1 MNGTVSR
8 RVFVGSVAAGLPLVV
23 SASSGSVTPP
33 PTVAGHRHLASEEPD
48 VMFDHTI
55 RRLAAIANGVRRRG
69 VTTEDARLAA
79 AHLSMLAIYTQQSGI
94 DARMATGF
102 EELVD
107 ARRRGEVDAE
117 LDAARVRTTLK
128 RYGID
133 VDERWSKMPRPD
145 QHTREKALDDLSRVG
160 MTGMFTR
167 MASRFEH
174 TATELDR
181 RGGGVARMTLV
192 QDDSWRAGFCEVLWV
207 QVIAASAESAAAC
220 AAMYFMPQFDAP
232 CVVAQA
238 SYVTLL
244 FAYYGL
250 CL

>member
-33 PTVAGHRHLASEEPD
+33 PTAPGHRHLADEEPD

-55 RRLAAIANGVRRRG
+55 RRLAAITNGVRRRG
-69 VTTEDARLAA
+69 VSAEDARLAA
-79 AHLSMLAIYTQQSGI
+79 AHLSMLTIYTQQSRI
-94 DARMATGF
+94 DARMAAGF
-102 EELVD
+102 KELVD

-117 LDAARVRTTLK
+117 IDAARVRATLQ

-133 VDERWSKMPRPD
+133 VDERWFKLPRPS
-145 QHTREKALDDLSRVG
+145 QQTREKALDDLSRLGV
-160 MTGMFTR
+160 TGMFAR
-167 MASRFEH
+167 MASRFER

-181 RGGGVARMTLV
+181 RGGRGARMRLV
-192 QDDSWRAGFCEVLWV
+192 QDDSWRIGFCEVLWV

-232 CVVAQA
+232 CMVAQV

-244 FAYYGL
+244 AAYYGL
-250 CL
+250 CI

>member
-33 PTVAGHRHLASEEPD
+33 TVPGHRHLANEEPD

-55 RRLAAIANGVRRRG
+55 RRLAAITNGVRRRG
-69 VTTEDARLAA
+69 VTPEDARLAA
-79 AHLSMLAIYTQQSGI
+79 AHLSMLAIYTQQTGI
-94 DARMATGF
+94 DTRMATGF
-102 EELVD
+102 KELVD
-107 ARRRGEVDAE
+107 ASRRGDVDTE
-117 LDAARVRTTLK
+117 IDGARVQATLK

-133 VDERWSKMPRPD
+133 VDERWLKTPRPD
-145 QHTREKALDDLSRVG
+145 QHIREKALDDLSRLG
-160 MTGMFTR
+160 MTGMFAR
-167 MASRFEH
+167 MASRFEGM
-174 TATELDR
+174 ATELDR

-192 QDDSWRAGFCEVLWV
+192 QDDSWRTAFCEVLWV
-207 QVIAASAESAAAC
+207 QVNVAAAESAAAC

>member
-23 SASSGSVTPP
+23 SASSGSVTSP
-33 PTVAGHRHLASEEPD
+33 PTAPGHQHLANEEPD

-69 VTTEDARLAA
+69 ITAEDARLAA
-79 AHLSMLAIYTQQSGI
+79 AHLSMLAIYSQQSGI

-102 EELVD
+102 KTLVD
-107 ARRRGEVDAE
+107 ARKGGEMEADI
-117 LDAARVRTTLK
+117 DAARVRTLT

-133 VDERWSKMPRPD
+133 VDERWLKMARPD
-145 QHTREKALDDLSRVG
+145 QRTREKAIDDLSRLGV
-160 MTGMFTR
+160 TGMFTR
-167 MASRFEH
+167 MASRFER

-181 RGGGVARMTLV
+181 RGGGMARLTLV
-192 QDDSWRAGFCEVLWV
+192 QDDSWRTAFCEVLWV
-207 QVIAASAESAAAC
+207 QVNVAAAESAAAC

-244 FAYYGL
+244 YAYYGL
-250 CL
+250 CF